1 MTTSEP
7 AARTGAAITGMD
19 LAAYYTGDPQ
29 RSIAFYRDVLGLTPT
44 EIDEE
49 GRGAEFTLA
58 DGTTFGVWRPD
69 DGPFVGG
76 AVMFAV
82 GDADA
87 AVAQLR
93 ERGVDV
99 SEPMD
104 TPVCRMSFCADPDG
118 NPIIIH
124 QRKVRD

>member
-1 MTTSEP
+1 MTTTGT
-7 AARTGAAITGMD
+7 AARTGAAVIGMD

-29 RSIAFYRDVLGLTPT
+29 RSIAFYRDVIGITPT

-58 DGTTFGVWRPD
+58 DGTTFGVWRPEE
-69 DGPFVGG
+69 GPFVGG
-76 AVMFAV
+76 AAMFAV
-82 GDADA
+82 GDIDA

-93 ERGVDV
+93 ERNVGISD
-99 SEPMD
+99 PMT
-104 TPVCRMSFCADPDG
+104 TPVCRMAFCQDPDG

-124 QRKVRD
+124 QRNARD

>member
-1 MTTSEP
+1 MSTTGT
-7 AARTGAAITGMD
+7 ATRNGAAVIGMD

-29 RSIAFYRDVLGLTPT
+29 RSIAFYRDVIGITPT

-58 DGTTFGVWRPD
+58 DGTTFGVWRPEE
-69 DGPFVGG
+69 GPFVGG

-82 GDADA
+82 RDIDA

-93 ERGVDV
+93 ERNVGISD
-99 SEPMD
+99 PIA
-104 TPVCRMSFCADPDG
+104 TPVCRMAFCQDPDG
-118 NPIIIH
+118 NPIIMH
-124 QRKVRD
+124 QRNVRE